1 MSDADADASDGAP
14 HVAPHVARHDARHDD
29 RRGAPDARLA
39 AVDNAA
45 VNPDR
50 RALFVPR
57 GLVVLTALWIFIA
70 WVSLFGFRPP
80 VQAQSASYGPSIELL
95 FTTIGVGIGIG
106 WPMLRLSGRASRA
119 PLAQA
124 LFDAIA
130 MVVLM
135 QVVLWPLR
143 LVTAWSLERTIALVL
158 AASLST
164 VAIGALLSLGSGSRN
179 ERTRTITMVFLVGL
193 AVGPAIFRGVIGLVG
208 MVAGA
213 LGAESLLVLET
224 PPALTAASAPA
235 LLAHLAR
242 PLPLSPSAEDTVI
255 LRHAMI
261 GCTVALALAVVAA
274 LQRRS
279 AEARLEEA

>member
-1 MSDADADASDGAP
+1 MSDAGRGPNHEVTRDGGHAAKDVDFSTVGDAQA
-14 HVAPHVARHDARHDD
+14 
-29 RRGAPDARLA
+29 
-39 AVDNAA
+39 
-45 VNPDR
+45 NPDVR
-50 RALFVPR
+50 GLFVPR
-57 GLVVLTALWIFIA
+57 GLVVLTALWIFTA

-95 FTTIGVGIGIG
+95 FATIGVGIGIG
-106 WPMLRLSGRASRA
+106 WPMLRLSGRASKT
-119 PLAQA
+119 PLAQS

-193 AVGPAIFRGVIGLVG
+193 AVGPAIFRGLVG
-208 MVAGA
+208 LAGMLAGA
-213 LGAESLLVLET
+213 FGTEPLVELGT

-242 PLPLSPSAEDTVI
+242 PLPLATSAEDTVI
-255 LRHAMI
+255 LRHAMV
-261 GCTVALALAVVAA
+261 GCAVALALAVVAA

-279 AEARLEEA
+279 AATQPSNT